1 MFKPTYLYIKEHTET
16 KLKYFGK
23 TTLSDPVKYLGSG
36 KYWLN
41 HIEKHGKDKVT
52 TTWYHLFT
60 DQNELTNF
68 AIKFSKD
75 NNITESDDWANLCDE
90 NGLSG
95 GYRQNNHLRIL
106 NSFPQTEE
114 SKQKRSKALKGKP
127 SPKIG
132 IPQTD
137 IARKNMS
144 KPKRRIC
151 RLFDKQEMSVNQF
164 TIWSKSLD

>member
-1 MFKPTYLYIKEHTET
+1 MFKPTYLYIKQHTET

-23 TTLSDPVKYLGSG
+23 TTLDDPIKYLGSG

-41 HIEKHGKDKVT
+41 HIEKHGKDKVI
-52 TTWYHLFT
+52 TTWYQLFINQ
-60 DQNELTNF
+60 DELIDF

-75 NNITESDDWANLCDE
+75 NKITESSDWANLCDE

-95 GYRQNNHLRIL
+95 GYRENNHLKIL
-106 NSFPQTEE
+106 NTIPQKKE
-114 SKQKRSKALKGKP
+114 SIQKRSKALKGRQ

-132 IPQTD
+132 IKQTD

-151 RLFDKQEMSVNQF
+151 RLHDKKEMSVNKF
-164 TIWSKSLD
+164 TIWIKSLS